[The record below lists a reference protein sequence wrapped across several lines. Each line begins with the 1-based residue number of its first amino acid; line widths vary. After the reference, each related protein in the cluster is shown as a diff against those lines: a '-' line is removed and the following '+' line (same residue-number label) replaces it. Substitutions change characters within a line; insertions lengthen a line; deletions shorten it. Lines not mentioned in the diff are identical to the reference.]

1 MGPSGE
7 TFGQE
12 AQPLADETRALPGP
26 PSAHGARPRRRR
38 HIREPAQ
45 ESRSH
50 RHGWR
55 QGPAARLFSD
65 ALIVGPPG
73 LDPLLDRLAVGDVL
87 CQHLAREVGQLG
99 VAGEAQ
105 RDQLPRREVVD
116 VRLQILGQ

>member
-12 AQPLADETRALPGP
+12 AQPLADETHALPGP
-26 PSAHGARPRRRR
+26 PSAHGARPRRRC
-38 HIREPAQ
+38 IREPSQ
-45 ESRSH
+45 ESRPH

-73 LDPLLDRLAVGDVL
+73 LDPFLDRLAVGDVL
-87 CQHLAREVGQLG
+87 CQHLTREVGQLG
-99 VAGEAQ
+99 VAGETQ
-105 RDQLPRREVVD
+105 RDQLTRCEVVD